1 MNSTWKNLIF
11 PVYLPTFLL
20 AFGSGILIPI
30 LPLFARSFG
39 MSFSAISFVI
49 AGSSIGTVLGDV
61 PAGMILERIN
71 RRTGML
77 IGVGLITVSMIG
89 VGLAHTGIE
98 LILYRIVSGVGLALW
113 NISRHT
119 YITDV
124 ITNQTRGRALAIFG
138 GINRVGT
145 FASPAIG
152 GILGAAFGLRLPMF
166 VSAALAGVVVI
177 LVLWFMKEEHAETH
191 EVVQH
196 EAWPRIKRLFIEHF
210 RVLSTAGSAQIFA
223 QMIRQ
228 GRRLLIPLYG
238 ATVIGLD
245 VDAIGF
251 IVTTSAAVDM
261 MLFPVAGYVM
271 DRFGR
276 KYVSVPSFMLMGL
289 GMGLIPFSTTFTGLM
304 LATVV
309 IGFGNGLGSGCMMTL
324 GADLA
329 PSDGTGQFLG
339 LWRFIGDMGGV
350 GGPLAVGNFADLF
363 GLETSAFT
371 LAGIGALASL
381 TLLLLVP
388 ETLRK
393 NA

>member
-1 MNSTWKNLIF
+1 LIF

-177 LVLWFMKEEHAETH
+177 LVL
-191 EVVQH
+191 
-196 EAWPRIKRLFIEHF
+196 
-210 RVLSTAGSAQIFA
+210 
-223 QMIRQ
+223 
-228 GRRLLIPLYG
+228 
-238 ATVIGLD
+238 
-245 VDAIGF
+245 
-251 IVTTSAAVDM
+251 
-261 MLFPVAGYVM
+261 
-271 DRFGR
+271 
-276 KYVSVPSFMLMGL
+276 
-289 GMGLIPFSTTFTGLM
+289 
-304 LATVV
+304 
-309 IGFGNGLGSGCMMTL
+309 
-324 GADLA
+324 
-329 PSDGTGQFLG
+329 
-339 LWRFIGDMGGV
+339 
-350 GGPLAVGNFADLF
+350 
-363 GLETSAFT
+363 
-371 LAGIGALASL
+371 
-381 TLLLLVP
+381 
-388 ETLRK
+388 
-393 NA
+393 